1 MGNIMLWKTSRDN
14 KAALLA
20 GLYIVGLS
28 SSSHPLLFC
37 AIFLNTLMCAEANI
51 NNSGSKSTTF
61 YGSLVQ
67 HYSLLAANIGGH
79 SKKTTV
85 MGTITIMSAL
95 GGFSGP
101 WAYKGS
107 QASEGYPDGQIAT
120 LSLFC
125 ASILAYI
132 ILWYATDVP
141 FIFPRP
147 SVFSS
152 SSMRCLVD
160 GFLSNCFPTSF

>member
-1 MGNIMLWKTSRDN
+1 
-14 KAALLA
+14 
-20 GLYIVGLS
+20 
-28 SSSHPLLFC
+28 
-37 AIFLNTLMCAEANI
+37 
-51 NNSGSKSTTF
+51 
-61 YGSLVQ
+61 
-67 HYSLLAANIGGH
+67 
-79 SKKTTV
+79 

-141 FIFPRP
+141 FIFPRLFKLLNALLGRWIP
-147 SVFSS
+147 FK
-152 SSMRCLVD
+152 L
-160 GFLSNCFPTSF
+160 LSNQFLIFSRY